1 MSSYMLFRQYT
12 TSNCRC
18 IEELKENSSSSGK
31 IKIIRWQN
39 EGRIYRLIG
48 FVPRNE
54 YIGIHS
60 QSNSFIYRN
69 VSYNIYDENDLSKL
83 SAELSQTPAVKKRI
97 ILRRMDKSGQ
107 ITNSEIVHRDVAIT
121 PPIQRISTLT
131 SEQTIENYV

>member
-69 VSYNIYDENDLSKL
+69 VSYNIYDENDLEKL
-83 SAELSQTPAVKKRI
+83 SKALSQTPTPKHRI
-97 ILRRMDKSGQ
+97 VLRRIGKNGKIVNSG
-107 ITNSEIVHRDVAIT
+107 IVHRDIAIT
-121 PPIQRISTLT
+121 PPIQTISSLI